1 MPRWKYR
8 FDNYSR
14 QFLLL
19 QEAIEI
25 MDERPLT
32 QLEKEG
38 TARRFKVGMELA
50 WNLVK
55 DYLES
60 QNVVLET
67 VTPRNVLRQA
77 FSAKVVSDGTVWM
90 DALDARNRMSHMYDF
105 ELFENTLADIR
116 ERYLP
121 AMRELYLFFA
131 QEGRARIDRPPARGI
146 LPQRKTG

>member
-1 MPRWKYR
+1 MSDDNPRWKYR

-19 QEAIEI
+19 QEAIET
-25 MDERPLT
+25 MGERPLT

-38 TARRFKVGMELA
+38 TIQRFEVAMELA

-60 QNVVLET
+60 QNVVFET
-67 VTPRNVLRQA
+67 VTPRNVLRHA
-77 FSAKVVSDGTVWM
+77 FSAKVITDGAVWM
-90 DALDARNRMSHMYDF
+90 DALDARNKMSHTYSF
-105 ELFENTLADIR
+105 RLFEKVIEDIE

-121 AMRELYLFFA
+121 AMGKLYLFFA
-131 QEGRARIDRPPARGI
+131 EQG
-146 LPQRKTG
+146 K